1 MQVDAAIYVVDK
13 MCEAGFMPSSQEMQS
28 VLETCSETNQDFQVL
43 YILRR
48 AASLFF
54 FLSLNYILIHFFA
67 QYVALD
73 EW

>member
-28 VLETCSETNQDFQVL
+28 VLEICSETNQDFQVL

-48 AASLFF
+48 ATSLFF
-54 FLSLNYILIHFFA
+54 FSFFEL
-67 QYVALD
+67 YSNPFLRTICCVG
-73 EW
+73 